1 MRRPFRQSTIP
12 ALAIVAACLAASAC
26 GSSAAAPEYPA
37 RVGRDIVLTSQTI
50 VVRNVVPSRA
60 TLDALLRT
68 QGIAPETV
76 ARMLTSIRTVFDPRQ
91 LRATHPFVLERSTAG
106 SLRSFEYEIDD
117 DSVLRVESH
126 ADEPV
131 ELDATIQPIPK
142 TTELAT
148 IAAAIDERSSS
159 LFAAIDAT
167 GESDDLAVALA
178 QIFAGEIDFN
188 SEIQRNDRFL
198 LTFERFHRPDRPD
211 THGAVTAAE
220 ITNQGR
226 VLRAVRFT
234 PPGGNPA
241 YYDEQGRSLRRFFLK
256 SPLEFEPR
264 VTSGFSMSRMHPV
277 LHVSRAHRGVD
288 YGAPTG
294 APVVSVAPGT
304 VVAASFDSTNGRMVR
319 VRHASGYESYYLHL
333 SAFGKGIRV
342 GVHVDQGQ
350 RVGFVG
356 SSGLA
361 TGPHLHYGLTRNGT
375 FVNPITEHRNM
386 PPGEPVPASAMAAFN
401 EVRDRALASL
411 ASATATN

>member
-1 MRRPFRQSTIP
+1 MRCLFQHSPVLT
-12 ALAIVAACLAASAC
+12 LVVAAWFSSAC
-26 GSSAAAPEYPA
+26 GSTAAAPESGA
-37 RVGRDIVLTSQTI
+37 RAGRDVVLTSQTV
-50 VVRNVVPSRA
+50 VVRSLVPSRA
-60 TLDALLRT
+60 TLDALLQD
-68 QGIAPETV
+68 QGVAPETV
-76 ARMLTSIRTVFDPRQ
+76 PRMVASIRSVFDPRQ
-91 LRATHPFVLERSTAG
+91 LRSRHPFVLERSTAG
-106 SLRSFEYEIDD
+106 VLRSFEYEIDE
-117 DSVLRVESH
+117 DSFLRVESH
-126 ADEPV
+126 ADDAVGLE
-131 ELDATIQPIPK
+131 ATIQPIPK

-159 LFAAIDAT
+159 LFAAINAS
-167 GESDDLAVALA
+167 GESDDLAIALA

-188 SEIQRNDRFL
+188 SEIQRNDRFV
-198 LTFERFHRPDRPD
+198 LTFERFHRPDRAD

-234 PPGGNPA
+234 PPGGMPA
-241 YYDEQGRSLRRFFLK
+241 YYDEQGHSLRRFFLK

-264 VTSGFSMSRMHPV
+264 VTSGFSASRMHPV
-277 LHVSRAHRGVD
+277 LHVSRAHRGID

-304 VVAASFDSTNGRMVR
+304 VVAASYDSSNGRMVR

-333 SAFGKGIRV
+333 SAFGKGIRA

-350 RVGFVG
+350 RIGFVG
-356 SSGLA
+356 ATGLA

-375 FVNPITEHRNM
+375 FVNPLVEHRNM

-411 ASATATN
+411 ATATATN